1 MTDFEAMTRSNIV
14 EVKSKNAAYNLLKDY
29 TFDDACP
36 KVTDNNRVQIYG
48 YSWFSAENNEYDPED
63 ATEEFLNRLAEIML
77 DNEIL
82 EIQAMGSEGYRLFT
96 ACKITV
102 EARRKAVFETFF

>member
-1 MTDFEAMTRSNIV
+1 MTNFEAMTRSNIV
-14 EVKSKNAAYNLLKDY
+14 EVKSKEEALSLLKDY

-36 KVTDNNRVQIYG
+36 EIIDDNRVQIYG
-48 YSWFSAENNEYDPED
+48 YSWFSAESDEYNLED

-77 DNEIL
+77 DSEIL
-82 EIQAMGSEGYRLFT
+82 EIQEMGSEGLRFFS

-102 EARRKAVFETFF
+102 EAHRKAVFETFF